1 MHLTVTRKQKERM
14 KANNRF
20 IDNRSKNM
28 VKFFT
33 ENKKKIVEILLVIL
47 VIGFVCAIYSKWND
61 IWYSFG
67 QNIYYMTHSK

>member
-1 MHLTVTRKQKERM
+1 
-14 KANNRF
+14 
-20 IDNRSKNM
+20 M